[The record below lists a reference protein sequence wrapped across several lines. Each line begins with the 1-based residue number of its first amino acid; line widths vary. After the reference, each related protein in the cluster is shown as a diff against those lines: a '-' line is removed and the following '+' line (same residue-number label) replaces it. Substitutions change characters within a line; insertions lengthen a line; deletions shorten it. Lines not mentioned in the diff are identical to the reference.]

1 MKTKKSP
8 YKKGEGMDER
18 RAASAVAAATV
29 KFERKSYNR
38 DSGDTTIRNRYE
50 DVTVKCEF
58 CIEVF
63 NTSKDYYD
71 HANQEHGREVVETWL
86 PCKQCHARLPT
97 AIALSSHN
105 AKVHSKAELRDS
117 SGT

>member
-8 YKKGEGMDER
+8 VKTGESMEER
-18 RAASAVAAATV
+18 RSAAVAAATTV
-29 KFERKSYNR
+29 KFEKKSNNR
-38 DSGDTTIRNRYE
+38 DSDITIRNRYE

-71 HANQEHGREVVETWL
+71 HANQEHPREVVETWV